1 MMWKEFEE
9 IAGYEVSYDTYNNIV
24 EPMYMAV
31 PDSMTKQQFVKLLNR
46 KAIEKRSVKAIVKEM
61 KPLAESLKNTCDH
74 YTDWDTKAKLD
85 ALIDEL
91 NKNADADVRFMVCT
105 ETTLP
110 DYRGCSFPA
119 YLVKYNQFTYH
130 ELDRIT
136 LALPWYRQ

>member
-9 IAGYEVSYDTYNNIV
+9 IAGYEVSYDTYTNIV
-24 EPMYMAV
+24 EPMYMAI
-31 PDSMTKQQFVKLLNR
+31 PDNMTKQQFVKLLNR

-74 YTDWDTKAKLD
+74 YTDRETKEKLD

-91 NKNADADVRFMVCT
+91 NANADYDVRFT
-105 ETTLP
+105 IYTKTTLP

-119 YLVKYNQFTYH
+119 YLVKYNQFTY
-130 ELDRIT
+130 EEYDRIT
-136 LALPWYRQ
+136 LCKPWYEQ